1 MFETTYTYR
10 DIHMRCTLI
19 IFKDKIDE
27 IFSIKND
34 KSLLKT
40 PKRNKKQPTIYKCYN
55 PRPYQCGGFS
65 PK

>member
-1 MFETTYTYR
+1 
-10 DIHMRCTLI
+10 MRCTLI

-40 PKRNKKQPTIYKCYN
+40 PKRNKKQRTIYKCYN
-55 PRPYQCGGFS
+55 PRPYQGGGFS